1 MRKRDKFKSAEDFW
15 TEISELNTKERYS
28 EVTKRF
34 IRFHKRYPFPSIK
47 VRIAEASRISGDA
60 ATLHQTLEDLD
71 VSVIRAELGP
81 EFGYGLLREK
91 ILQMNSFPEEL
102 NHIDSRQVLDGLGKI
117 WERGAELN
125 GANHRFIVYETK
137 SFEIDHGYL
146 FDPAIELELQPPLVI
161 HSDSK
166 YALKNRNS
174 FIRPSFQGGLTIQ
187 KNVVRI
193 VGSNSALDLESKTV
207 FVDEYR
213 REFPPVADP
222 KNDPFILGIRESH
235 ALCVASELG
244 AIKNFES
251 GFWLAGAFM
260 GEWAHF
266 VFSYLV
272 QIWYFQQHPMWKKA
286 PLFIPDDLPET
297 SFQFLS
303 YMIGDSVPI
312 VRLKQGQHVSFDIV
326 VSVPS
331 KVFSPGNVRFANS
344 RPPEHV
350 FVDPLQFIRMKKLLG
365 GLAGLS
371 TFPPSKKV
379 FMDRSKY
386 GRRELNNRKDVKR
399 ICEKHGFNS
408 IDLASLNAPDQA
420 KVWQDAEKIVGDLGA
435 WHYLSILNDNAEIT
449 ALNSDW
455 DFHCWADVSSINQ
468 VRLNPTKL
476 ILGKRDGEKGYS
488 SLSENAPHK
497 DWSLSKKGLSALD
510 QALSGS

>member
-1 MRKRDKFKSAEDFW
+1 MHKRDKAKSAEEFW
-15 TEISELNTKERYS
+15 DEISKLNEKERYD
-28 EVTKRF
+28 EVTKKF
-34 IRFHKRYPFPSIK
+34 VRFHKRYPFPSIK

-60 ATLHQTLEDLD
+60 VTLQQTLEDLD
-71 VSVIRAELGP
+71 ITVIRAELGP
-81 EFGYGLLREK
+81 EFSAGLIREK

-102 NHIDSRQVLDGLGKI
+102 HDIDARPVLDGLGKI
-117 WERGAELN
+117 WERGVELN
-125 GANHRFIVYETK
+125 KADQKLIVYETK
-137 SFEIDHGYL
+137 SFEIDHKYL
-146 FDPAIELELQPPLVI
+146 FDPAIELELKPPLVL

-166 YALKNRNS
+166 DALKNRNS
-174 FIRPSFQGGLTIQ
+174 FMRPSFQGGLTIQ
-187 KNVVRI
+187 DNVIRI
-193 VGSNSALDLESKTV
+193 VGSNSALHLESKTV

-213 REFPPVADP
+213 SEFPPIADP
-222 KNDPFILGIRESH
+222 KNDPFILGIKENH
-235 ALCVASELG
+235 ALCVTSELG
-244 AIKNFES
+244 AIRNFEL

-260 GEWAHF
+260 SEWAHF

-286 PLFIPDDLPET
+286 PLFVPEDLSDT
-297 SFQFLS
+297 SYQFLS

-312 VRLKQGQHVSFDIV
+312 IRLKQGQHVAFDVV

-371 TFPPSKKV
+371 TFPSSKKV

-386 GRRELNNRKDVKR
+386 GRRELNNREDVKR

-435 WHYLSILNDNAEIT
+435 WHYLSILNDKAEIT

-468 VRLNPTKL
+468 VRSNPTKL
-476 ILGKRDGEKGYS
+476 IIGKRDGEKGYNS
-488 SLSENAPHK
+488 FSENAPHK
-497 DWSLSKKGLSALD
+497 DWSLSKNGLSALD
-510 QALSGS
+510 QMLSGS